1 MCKNLLDWCTV
12 SVLSACLSQVRCYE
26 HADGA
31 GKAFDLVIQGFGR
44 YATIALIP
52 VLLCATVVYVLV
64 RLAITVLV
72 A

>member
-1 MCKNLLDWCTV
+1 MWFLL
-12 SVLSACLSQVRCYE
+12 ACFSQVRCYE

-64 RLAITVLV
+64 RLTFVLV

>member
-1 MCKNLLDWCTV
+1 MTLP
-12 SVLSACLSQVRCYE
+12 VLSACFSQVRWYE

-31 GKAFDLVIQGFGR
+31 GKAFDIVIQGFGR

-52 VLLCATVVYVLV
+52 VVICATVVYVLV
-64 RLAITVLV
+64 RLAITSV